1 MPTRQLK
8 IFEKF
13 DFCSEV
19 SAFLIE
25 KCSMFDELSWLLVL
39 SSPVASQVSITP
51 RLPIIG
57 QG

>member
-1 MPTRQLK
+1 MRKYKRFLSLVARNSMPARQLK

-25 KCSMFDELSWLLVL
+25 KTLIFYLF
-39 SSPVASQVSITP
+39 
-51 RLPIIG
+51 
-57 QG
+57 